1 MLSSCVCLSCQKTSS
16 PPTYWYIWE
25 RNFHSRGKVYI
36 PANINR
42 RSSINQ
48 RAVFLE
54 TCPPKYLLELSSFAL
69 LTGRLSVS
77 LWTPPPPRQN
87 DNLGLDKHLGGELP
101 QWILSSS
108 GVLLSFLG
116 SAFLLKEQFTSSALC
131 LLELGKKHNCPFVTI
146 YCPFPGGSTE
156 VYKEHSRSLL
166 LSRAF
171 WVHCFCP
178 QLTTTYYFLELG
190 TEALTR
196 GGSTA
201 LDSFVSPRLGVHV
214 DAGEMRM
221 FPAHP
226 SCWSPATL
234 PSGALTSAFS
244 PLEMLRLTS

>member
-1 MLSSCVCLSCQKTSS
+1 MAKKIILYKEGDGSILKKKKQFWAHGKNSNSDLVFNIESLDRYCSHLASVCHAKRYPA

-77 LWTPPPPRQN
+77 LWTPPPQN

-101 QWILSSS
+101 QWLLSSS
-108 GVLLSFLG
+108 GVLLSFLC

-146 YCPFPGGSTE
+146 YCLFPGGSTE

-171 WVHCFCP
+171 WVHCFSS
-178 QLTTTYYFLELG
+178 QLTTTYY
-190 TEALTR
+190 
-196 GGSTA
+196 
-201 LDSFVSPRLGVHV
+201 
-214 DAGEMRM
+214 
-221 FPAHP
+221 
-226 SCWSPATL
+226 
-234 PSGALTSAFS
+234 
-244 PLEMLRLTS
+244 